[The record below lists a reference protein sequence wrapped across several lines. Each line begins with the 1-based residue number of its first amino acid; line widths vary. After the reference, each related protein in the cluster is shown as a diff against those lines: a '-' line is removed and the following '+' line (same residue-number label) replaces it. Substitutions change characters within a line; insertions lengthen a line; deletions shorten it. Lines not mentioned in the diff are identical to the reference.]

1 MERTNIFIKYIY
13 VYIIEYFYI
22 ITNIQK
28 ALQSWFRKFNNMK
41 YTILVLLNHGIKRMK
56 YIILDQD

>member
-1 MERTNIFIKYIY
+1 MERTNIFIKYMY